1 MTVFKLHSR
10 IEKEDLEKEHAKRY
24 GRHKGYKKGSF
35 ELGWK
40 IQPRTPLQG
49 RARYKWGS
57 LKDFYPPN
65 LANPLT
71 CRIPSLIDFLE
82 TRQPKYFFYT
92 LEDWDFKNDHKFPV
106 EKELVCK
113 AIMYWRLML
122 FTRELDESSSKIVNY
137 YLNTANKII
146 SNRMPIFGYWPYR
159 NGLVHY
165 YNSDKN
171 LKTAIP
177 PFIIATIIS
186 IIIVWILE
194 KKIPMVPL
202 IGGIFISFFGGLTIY
217 FNNPV
222 FIYIKPTIIN
232 ILFGLAL
239 IFGKYFTN
247 EPVLKKL
254 MGKSISLTNEGWEIL
269 NKRWIYFFFGL
280 AILNELVWRTQ
291 SEEFWV
297 NFKVWG
303 LLPITFIFTGF
314 QIGLINKYKANEQ

>member
-10 IEKEDLEKEHAKRY
+10 IEKKDLEKEHAKRY

-165 YNSDKN
+165 YNSDKKLKLTFNPDTPSLFLKYFDALREKLFQHERDVKLEKSLKKKEAHWIKVFKSIYKKKEIPSSIIFKNSFNYQN
-171 LKTAIP
+171 LDLVVASY
-177 PFIIATIIS
+177 IAWEHNKLKPSRNEPKIKLLADWKQIYSIYEDVFALKDKRPERFSKDMIS
-186 IIIVWILE
+186 I
-194 KKIPMVPL
+194 
-202 IGGIFISFFGGLTIY
+202 T
-217 FNNPV
+217 
-222 FIYIKPTIIN
+222 
-232 ILFGLAL
+232 
-239 IFGKYFTN
+239 
-247 EPVLKKL
+247 
-254 MGKSISLTNEGWEIL
+254 
-269 NKRWIYFFFGL
+269 
-280 AILNELVWRTQ
+280 ELHV
-291 SEEFWV
+291 
-297 NFKVWG
+297 
-303 LLPITFIFTGF
+303 
-314 QIGLINKYKANEQ
+314 

>member
-10 IEKEDLEKEHAKRY
+10 IEKKDLEEEHAKRY

-40 IQPRTPLQG
+40 IQPRTTTKG
-49 RARYKWGS
+49 RPKYRWGN

-92 LEDWDFKNDHKFPV
+92 LEDWDFENDKNFPV

-122 FTRELDESSSKIVNY
+122 FTKELDQESSKIVNY

-165 YNSDKN
+165 YSATNVNSRITFNPDVPIMFLSYFEELRDKLLQHERDIK
-171 LKTAIP
+171 LKKSLKLKEKHWIKV
-177 PFIIATIIS
+177 FKS
-186 IIIVWILE
+186 IFE
-194 KKIPMVPL
+194 KKKIPGAVA
-202 IGGIFISFFGGLTIY
+202 FKTSFNFQNLDLVVASYIAWEHNKLKPSKSEPKIKLLADWKQIY
-217 FNNPV
+217 S
-222 FIYIKPTIIN
+222 IYKEVCFVKNKDPELFQN
-232 ILFGLAL
+232 DILSV
-239 IFGKYFTN
+239 TR
-247 EPVLKKL
+247 
-254 MGKSISLTNEGWEIL
+254 SD
-269 NKRWIYFFFGL
+269 
-280 AILNELVWRTQ
+280 
-291 SEEFWV
+291 
-297 NFKVWG
+297 
-303 LLPITFIFTGF
+303 
-314 QIGLINKYKANEQ
+314 